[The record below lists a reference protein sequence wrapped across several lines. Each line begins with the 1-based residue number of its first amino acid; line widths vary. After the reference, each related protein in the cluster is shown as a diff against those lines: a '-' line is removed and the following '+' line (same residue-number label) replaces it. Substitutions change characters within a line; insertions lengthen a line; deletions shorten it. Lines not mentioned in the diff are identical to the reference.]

1 MALENLKFKNTSIHR
16 LISERGLPALR
27 HVFEKAKFKGKGHE
41 AEDLKTLIRH
51 MEHWAHRLFPKLQF
65 EDFIDRVEYLGNRK
79 EVQTCL
85 KRI

>member
-41 AEDLKTLIRH
+41 VRN
-51 MEHWAHRLFPKLQF
+51 
-65 EDFIDRVEYLGNRK
+65 V
-79 EVQTCL
+79 
-85 KRI
+85 